1 MLVWVSPQIVE
12 VGELSTT
19 IRIPLNFRTKNGFNS
34 MFFAAIASGI
44 DLTGGFYGF
53 GLAEEANMGILYKDV
68 NIHFKRRVDED
79 LTLITR
85 NNPSVRKAIR
95 EAEQTGERFSIPV
108 SVEGYCLSYSDE
120 KPVVSATATLSLK
133 KLS

>member
-1 MLVWVSPQIVE
+1 
-12 VGELSTT
+12 
-19 IRIPLNFRTKNGFNS
+19 
-34 MFFAAIASGI
+34 
-44 DLTGGFYGF
+44 
-53 GLAEEANMGILYKDV
+53 MGILYKDV